1 MSFSAGRRESLAITD
16 ALARFGAWRL
26 AALVVVLV
34 LVLVLHAI
42 RWPFAVAV
50 WVLTLVM
57 LGVDV
62 VASAHLPM
70 DRGATR

>member
-1 MSFSAGRRESLAITD
+1 M
-16 ALARFGAWRL
+16 